1 MAAICA
7 IPEERDD
14 LVAGLRRAIA
24 MERGVVA
31 GIVRPEPA
39 AEELVGSLGAC
50 LRAILRDV
58 LCGHLEPDLRR
69 VADQLL
75 ADVAP
80 PFVVG

>member
-1 MAAICA
+1 
-7 IPEERDD
+7 
-14 LVAGLRRAIA
+14 

-39 AEELVGSLGAC
+39 VEALVGSLGAC

-58 LCGHLEPDLRR
+58 LCGHLDPNLRG
-69 VADQLL
+69 VADELL

-80 PFVVG
+80 VSAP